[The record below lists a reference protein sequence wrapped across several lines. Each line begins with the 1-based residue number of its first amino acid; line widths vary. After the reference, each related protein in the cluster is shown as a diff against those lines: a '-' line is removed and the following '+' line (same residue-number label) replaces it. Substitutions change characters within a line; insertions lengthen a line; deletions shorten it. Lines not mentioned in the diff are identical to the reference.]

1 MSIRNTGRAK
11 KTSTDLVLTRILPE
25 PGLIQTR
32 ATAFLRLTVA
42 YARPCASTFFSYFG
56 ASGAAGLRVAS
67 PSRDCTVSATIRHSS
82 RSCDSSRRHR
92 AFLASAPHA
101 DARDLGRRAGFQV
114 GRDQAVRAATYVLQP
129 SRGSV
134 PGSVLPGSPWRSAL
148 SHHPRIPRC
157 VHERFCLC

>member
-25 PGLIQTR
+25 PGFIHTR
-32 ATAFLRLTVA
+32 ATAFLRLPVA
-42 YARPCASTFFSYFG
+42 ETRPCASTFFAYFG

-82 RSCDSSRRHR
+82 RSVDSSRRHR

-101 DARDLGRRAGFQV
+101 EARDLGTRGDFQV
-114 GRDQAVRAATYVLQP
+114 GRDQAVRAATCILHP
-129 SRGSV
+129 SRRSV
-134 PGSVLPGSPWRSAL
+134 PGS
-148 SHHPRIPRC
+148 
-157 VHERFCLC
+157 